1 MEAATPKKAR
11 VFTHEDF
18 TLISHIRNYIFN
30 MGFEADYGVWE
41 EGPEEH
47 SSSFGAVLGG
57 LMMWFDQGFYDYKY
71 KNKIEISRYVPVSE
85 RMIADGFG
93 ALSRVLPRE
102 SGTRPYDLS
111 QLSLIWP
118 YNIIDFD
125 TKKQLL
131 HNIETHL
138 VGPRGVRRYPG
149 DVYCGKGTHAGHGET
164 AQWPLGLAWLS
175 ICYAKFAECGRDFD
189 VAHQPIHFDWDQ
201 RRAYFDKAIHYFR
214 ALEETMTAAGQVP
227 EMFVGP
233 HPGHNTPLAW
243 AQSFHIIASQML
255 LNLSQSHSQQFKLPR
270 PVRYG
275 REGLPHL
282 MAA

>member
-1 MEAATPKKAR
+1 LEAATPKKAR

-18 TLISHIRNYIFN
+18 TLISHMRNYTFN
-30 MGFEADYGVWE
+30 KGFEADYGVWE

-57 LMMWFDQGFYDYKY
+57 LMMWFDQAFYDYKC

-131 HNIETHL
+131 HNIETHP

-149 DVYCGKGTHAGHGET
+149 DVYHEPYTPGFTGSVSEPGLLNST
-164 AQWPLGLAWLS
+164 WP
-175 ICYAKFAECGRDFD
+175 R
-189 VAHQPIHFDWDQ
+189 H
-201 RRAYFDKAIHYFR
+201 
-214 ALEETMTAAGQVP
+214 T
-227 EMFVGP
+227 
-233 HPGHNTPLAW
+233 TPLENF
-243 AQSFHIIASQML
+243 SDPETFKE
-255 LNLSQSHSQQFKLPR
+255 SQSTN
-270 PVRYG
+270 
-275 REGLPHL
+275 EGAPSGKPSSKSASIL
-282 MAA
+282 

>member
-1 MEAATPKKAR
+1 LETATPKKAR

-71 KNKIEISRYVPVSE
+71 KNKIEISRYVPVRE

-93 ALSRVLPRE
+93 ALSRVLSRE

-125 TKKQLL
+125 TKKTTAAQHRNPPGRTTRCPPL
-131 HNIETHL
+131 
-138 VGPRGVRRYPG
+138 PRGRLLR
-149 DVYCGKGTHAGHGET
+149 
-164 AQWPLGLAWLS
+164 
-175 ICYAKFAECGRDFD
+175 
-189 VAHQPIHFDWDQ
+189 Q
-201 RRAYFDKAIHYFR
+201 RHLCR
-214 ALEETMTAAGQVP
+214 
-227 EMFVGP
+227 
-233 HPGHNTPLAW
+233 
-243 AQSFHIIASQML
+243 
-255 LNLSQSHSQQFKLPR
+255 PR
-270 PVRYG
+270 
-275 REGLPHL
+275 
-282 MAA
+282 

>member
-149 DVYCGKGTHAGHGET
+149 TFIAAKALMPATVKPPNGRSG
-164 AQWPLGLAWLS
+164 WPGFP
-175 ICYAKFAECGRDFD
+175 FATPSSPSAD
-189 VAHQPIHFDWDQ
+189 AISTWPI
-201 RRAYFDKAIHYFR
+201 
-214 ALEETMTAAGQVP
+214 
-227 EMFVGP
+227 
-233 HPGHNTPLAW
+233 
-243 AQSFHIIASQML
+243 
-255 LNLSQSHSQQFKLPR
+255 SQSTSIGTSAGLISTR
-270 PVRYG
+270 RSTISG
-275 REGLPHL
+275 RWRKP
-282 MAA
+282 